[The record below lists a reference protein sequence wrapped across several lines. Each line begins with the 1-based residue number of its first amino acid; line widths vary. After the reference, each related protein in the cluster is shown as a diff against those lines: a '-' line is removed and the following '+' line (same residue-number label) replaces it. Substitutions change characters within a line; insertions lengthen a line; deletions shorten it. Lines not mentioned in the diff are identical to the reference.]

1 MRKQYTDK
9 PHFVAK
15 SLYLCRFLQQRGFE
29 LKRVKIN
36 KFNPKHNVFLFENTA
51 ELQQALTEYRK
62 MKEEAGY

>member
-1 MRKQYTDK
+1 MQYQDK
-9 PHFVAK
+9 PHYVVK

-51 ELQQALTEYRK
+51 GLQQALTEYRK